1 MTTKKL
7 SALQTLYRAINTLQW
22 RGAVK
27 TYRMRSMN
35 REVSTMTEEQRISSI
50 KFLCK
55 LIEKMNTI
63 SPDGERFYHI
73 IRLADDQVIQYV
85 NDEGIEGEVMMYS
98 PRSHGRVIRIGDVE
112 YGQDGKYDMRT
123 GKGRANILGGIF
135 EIPHIDALMR
145 IGGFSRLPVLN
156 AGDNECAQ

>member
-1 MTTKKL
+1 
-7 SALQTLYRAINTLQW
+7 
-22 RGAVK
+22 
-27 TYRMRSMN
+27 
-35 REVSTMTEEQRISSI
+35 MTEEQRISSI

-55 LIEKMNTI
+55 LIETI
-63 SPDGERFYHI
+63 SCISRDDQWFCREHI
-73 IRLADDQVIQYV
+73 IGLVDDQVIKYV

-123 GKGRANILGGIF
+123 GKGRANILDGIL

>member
-1 MTTKKL
+1 M
-7 SALQTLYRAINTLQW
+7 
-22 RGAVK
+22 
-27 TYRMRSMN
+27 RMKHSPNSSRK
-35 REVSTMTEEQRISSI
+35 VSTMTEEQRISSI
-50 KFLCK
+50 KFLCN
-55 LIEKMNTI
+55 LIEKMNAI
-63 SPDGERFYHI
+63 SADDQRFHSEHI

-112 YGQDGKYDMRT
+112 YGQDGKYNMRT
-123 GKGRANILGGIF
+123 GKGRANILGGIL

>member
-50 KFLCK
+50 KFLCN

-63 SPDGERFYHI
+63 STDDQRFYSEHI
-73 IRLADDQVIQYV
+73 ISLADDQVIQYA
-85 NDEGIEGEVMMYS
+85 NDEGIEGEVIMYS
-98 PRSHGRVIRIGDVE
+98 PRSHGHVIRIGDVE
-112 YGQDGKYDMRT
+112 YGRDGKFT
-123 GKGRANILGGIF
+123 TLTENGRANILGGIL

-145 IGGFSRLPVLN
+145 IVGFSRLP
-156 AGDNECAQ
+156 ESTY